1 LNGIQKVIMPDDTCD
16 TVEFKS
22 MQKMLKAPFVIY
34 ADLESYTTKLY
45 GPLNK
50 DARTH
55 NYELHEP
62 SGFAYKVVCSESSIH
77 SFEPVVYRGENV
89 IQELLTR
96 LREEYARIHAI
107 LKDVKPMKLT
117 EEEKASFKAA
127 QVCYLCRK
135 PVDTLEKVRDH
146 CHLTGRYR
154 GCAHQNCN
162 LQYQFSADKKNDAF
176 YVPVIFH
183 NLRGYDGKIILKQY
197 RKEATGFCEKLS
209 AIPNSSEKFLS
220 FSIGSLRFIDSLQ
233 FMNASLEKLASNLQ
247 PDDFVHT
254 RRHFPA
260 DKVDLVLRKGVFPYE
275 YWDSPDK
282 G

>member
-1 LNGIQKVIMPDDTCD
+1 V
-16 TVEFKS
+16 
-22 MQKMLKAPFVIY
+22 QKMLKAPFVIY

-62 SGFAYKVVCSESSIH
+62 SGFAYQVVCSESSIH

-146 CHLTGRYR
+146 CHLTGSVQRLR
-154 GCAHQNCN
+154 SSE
-162 LQYQFSADKKNDAF
+162 LQPS
-176 YVPVIFH
+176 VPVLGRQEKRRL
-183 NLRGYDGKIILKQY
+183 LR
-197 RKEATGFCEKLS
+197 TC
-209 AIPNSSEKFLS
+209 
-220 FSIGSLRFIDSLQ
+220 
-233 FMNASLEKLASNLQ
+233 
-247 PDDFVHT
+247 
-254 RRHFPA
+254 
-260 DKVDLVLRKGVFPYE
+260 DLPQ
-275 YWDSPDK
+275 SPRL
-282 G
+282 